1 MNRRNF
7 LKTAGIGAG
16 AISMPYILPSGRLF
30 AQTGA
35 RKANHVVLV
44 LFAGGVRQQETV
56 DMRYLD
62 GSQNESIPGNIMYN
76 LLDGTPP
83 IDKIVYG
90 TTGNRPGEIPIP
102 AVLSTPLQRQG
113 TLFREMRASSA
124 GHYSGLNVAIQG
136 NTKVTQ
142 GLRQKPINPTIF
154 EYLRRHAGMM
164 ATDTW
169 FVGNGIGNSVPLLN
183 YSEHADYGA
192 NYGANFF
199 APRITFGELGFKH
212 LANAKNYHPEY
223 ELGPMYKMKSFLD
236 NSFRQVSEGTTGIGN
251 TMEEKLFI
259 KDFMKEMFQK
269 TQSGTLTS
277 PAVMDT
283 HDLTTLSYCCEVL
296 QWFKPALT
304 VVNFNNMDACHGS
317 FTGYLRNLHRLDHGV
332 GFLWDFIQTQIPEMS
347 NDTIMIIVPECG
359 RNLDPNPIRDE
370 NNWFGF
376 DHNDANTKR
385 IFGMMVGPNVP
396 QDLVIGD
403 EFNPVGESADV
414 VPTIADIFGIKQTV
428 ANQGLL
434 SSTAMSLFDRI

>member
-1 MNRRNF
+1 
-7 LKTAGIGAG
+7 
-16 AISMPYILPSGRLF
+16 
-30 AQTGA
+30 
-35 RKANHVVLV
+35 
-44 LFAGGVRQQETV
+44 
-56 DMRYLD
+56 
-62 GSQNESIPGNIMYN
+62 
-76 LLDGTPP
+76 
-83 IDKIVYG
+83 
-90 TTGNRPGEIPIP
+90 
-102 AVLSTPLQRQG
+102 
-113 TLFREMRASSA
+113 
-124 GHYSGLNVAIQG
+124 
-136 NTKVTQ
+136 
-142 GLRQKPINPTIF
+142 
-154 EYLRRHAGMM
+154 
-164 ATDTW
+164 
-169 FVGNGIGNSVPLLN
+169 
-183 YSEHADYGA
+183 
-192 NYGANFF
+192 
-199 APRITFGELGFKH
+199 LGFKH